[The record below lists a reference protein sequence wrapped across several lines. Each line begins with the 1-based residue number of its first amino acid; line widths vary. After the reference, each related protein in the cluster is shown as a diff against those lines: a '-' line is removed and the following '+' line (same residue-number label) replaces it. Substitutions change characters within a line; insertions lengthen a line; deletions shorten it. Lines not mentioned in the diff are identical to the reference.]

1 MNQYSR
7 YQEIGLPWLQKIPA
21 HWEIRRNKNVFIE
34 QKEEVGENSSAYTLL
49 SLTLRGIIPRDMDGG
64 GKFPSSFDKYKVIKK
79 DIWLFA
85 YLTLTRRHAR
95 WDCPSMMECS
105 LGHTPLCV

>member
-34 QKEEVGENSSAYTLL
+34 QKEEVGENSSA
-49 SLTLRGIIPRDMDGG
+49 
-64 GKFPSSFDKYKVIKK
+64 
-79 DIWLFA
+79 
-85 YLTLTRRHAR
+85 
-95 WDCPSMMECS
+95 
-105 LGHTPLCV
+105 